1 MKNKIREKHPVL
13 ITCWSLRGARTGE
26 GCGARLR
33 RPRRGEPLP
42 EAPVEC
48 PERWSAPRAGGCLI
62 LEPHSRIRGGWGEAG
77 PGEGQERG
85 L

>member
-1 MKNKIREKHPVL
+1 MKNKIREKTSGSGNVL
-13 ITCWSLRGARTGE
+13 GLAGRARGG
-26 GCGARLR
+26 GLPRLR

-48 PERWSAPRAGGCLI
+48 PERWSAPRDGGA
-62 LEPHSRIRGGWGEAG
+62 PNPGAAFQDKGGWGEAG

>member
-1 MKNKIREKHPVL
+1 MIDGEIAQTP
-13 ITCWSLRGARTGE
+13 ARVS
-26 GCGARLR
+26 
-33 RPRRGEPLP
+33 PSP

-48 PERWSAPRAGGCLI
+48 PELWSAPPWGGGGA
-62 LEPHSRIRGGWGEAG
+62 PAPGATFQDKGGWGGEAG